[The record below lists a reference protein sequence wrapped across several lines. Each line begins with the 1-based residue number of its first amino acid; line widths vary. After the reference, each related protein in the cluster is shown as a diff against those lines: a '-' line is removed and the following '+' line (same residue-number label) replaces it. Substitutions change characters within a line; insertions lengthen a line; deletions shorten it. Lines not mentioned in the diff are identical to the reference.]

1 LALTLAR
8 GADYLLNLEI
18 SALQDDGKGELVSN
32 PRVMTSDMVQASIK
46 QGVQIPYQTQSQA
59 TGPVTELVDAVL
71 ELNVT
76 PQITPSGSVIML
88 LDIKKDSPGTP
99 LATGGNA
106 TVPIDTRQ
114 LKTKVQ
120 VEDGETVVLGG
131 IYESTVQ
138 ESYNTVPWVSDLP
151 VIGWMFKKSVK
162 NDTKKE
168 LLVFITPKVV
178 KESMTIK

>member
-1 LALTLAR
+1 
-8 GADYLLNLEI
+8 
-18 SALQDDGKGELVSN
+18 
-32 PRVMTSDMVQASIK
+32 
-46 QGVQIPYQTQSQA
+46 
-59 TGPVTELVDAVL
+59 
-71 ELNVT
+71 
-76 PQITPSGSVIML
+76 
-88 LDIKKDSPGTP
+88 